1 MKPLT
6 HLRPP
11 TSRFFRFFRYLNW
24 QVLGEVFRRA
34 GENRLPGR
42 SAEIAYNAIFA
53 LFPAI
58 LAMLAAIGLLNIP
71 ESSFRY
77 MTRQL
82 DGIMPKEAIILV
94 QEFLRQLQMGKS
106 QQLFSLSF
114 VASIWVSSNVMSATM
129 AALDQIHRIPR
140 SRIRPFWQSKLVAI
154 GLSLGTLLFLIAALL
169 TIVMSEIGIRSL
181 ANHTMLADHSGWMSN
196 SLLRLWYRLNLP
208 IALGIVSLSLR
219 FIYRY
224 GMSYHRREIPVSPGA
239 LLAAILW
246 MLLSIILRLYIE
258 HFGDYNQVYGAIGAV
273 IILLLWLYLSAFAVL
288 LGSQLNV
295 VVGEAMYRNADRASP
310 NTIN

>member
-24 QVLGEVFRRA
+24 QVIGEVFRRA
-34 GENRLPGR
+34 GENRLPGL

-82 DGIMPKEAIILV
+82 DGIMPKEAIVLV

-140 SRIRPFWQSKLVAI
+140 SRIRPFWKAKLVAI
-154 GLSLGTLLFLIAALL
+154 GLSLGTLSFLIAALL
-169 TIVMSEIGIRSL
+169 TIVLSEVGIRL
-181 ANHTMLADHSGWMSN
+181 LADHSGWMSN

-224 GMSYHRREIPVSPGA
+224 GTSYRRREIPVSPGA

-246 MLLSIILRLYIE
+246 MLLSIILRIYIE

-295 VVGEAMYRNADRASP
+295 VVGEAMHRNPDRAIPS
-310 NTIN
+310 TD